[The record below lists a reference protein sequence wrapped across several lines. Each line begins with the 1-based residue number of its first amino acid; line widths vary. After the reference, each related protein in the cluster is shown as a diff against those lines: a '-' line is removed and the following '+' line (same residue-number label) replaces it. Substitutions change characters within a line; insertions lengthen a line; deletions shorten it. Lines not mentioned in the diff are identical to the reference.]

1 MPFNP
6 TQFINPGQFGSWENY
21 AGFKDTDQMMSL
33 KDKYLQMQGAGG
45 VEGSSPPPTTMG
57 EVAQQA
63 VAPIQQKFNNL
74 SNAASQLGQGNV
86 VNAYNASQ
94 GKYPAPTQTLP
105 NLKPPAPATS
115 AHSYDD
121 QW

>member
-45 VEGSSPPPTTMG
+45 IEGSSPPPETIG
-57 EVAQQA
+57 DFAKQA
-63 VAPIQQKFNNL
+63 VAPIQQKFENL
-74 SNAASQLGQGNV
+74 SNAATQLGQGNAM
-86 VNAYNASQ
+86 NAYNATQ
-94 GKYPAPTQTLP
+94 GKYPAPTAPTLP
-105 NLKPPAPATS
+105 TVKPPSSVTE
-115 AHSYDD
+115 HGYDP

>member
-45 VEGSSPPPTTMG
+45 IEGSSPPPETIG
-57 EVAQQA
+57 DFAKQA
-63 VAPIQQKFNNL
+63 VAPIQQKFENL
-74 SNAASQLGQGNV
+74 SNAATQLGQGNV
-86 VNAYNASQ
+86 MNAYNATQ
-94 GKYPAPTQTLP
+94 GKYPAPTAPTLP
-105 NLKPPAPATS
+105 TVKPPSSVTE
-115 AHSYDD
+115 HGYDP